1 MAQPAAEHNARYAPC
16 RAGRGRALLTD
27 GLPAHAVLVCQNR
40 RVSKT
45 EVPAKAKRIGLGVI
59 GGVGLAFA
67 ILVILREYPNR
78 LIAAFGIQDVGSAR
92 WVSLI
97 LVLGGIALGIIIL
110 VSRYYPLVPGVA
122 GVLVLAVYLPMSIS
136 VTIPTWYPDW
146 FIKTMLFGGGP
157 APLLISGALI
167 GAALWSIGASLWGT
181 KRH

>member
-1 MAQPAAEHNARYAPC
+1 MQNAGHAPC
-16 RAGRGRALLTD
+16 RAGRERASLTD
-27 GLPAHAVLVCQNR
+27 GLPAHAVHLCQNR
-40 RVSKT
+40 RMNKT

-59 GGVGLAFA
+59 GGVGLGFA
-67 ILVILREYPNR
+67 ILVMLREYPNR

-97 LVLGGIALGIIIL
+97 LVMGGVALGIIIL
-110 VSRYYPLVPGVA
+110 VSRRYPLVPGAA

-146 FIKTMLFGGGP
+146 FIKTMLFGSGP

-167 GAALWSIGASLWGT
+167 GAALWSIGASRWST